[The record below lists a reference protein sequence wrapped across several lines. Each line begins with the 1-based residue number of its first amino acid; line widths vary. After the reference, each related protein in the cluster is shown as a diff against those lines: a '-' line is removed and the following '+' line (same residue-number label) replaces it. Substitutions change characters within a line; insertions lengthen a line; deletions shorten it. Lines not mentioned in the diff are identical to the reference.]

1 MLKALNNNAIDRIK
15 MRTCSAIA
23 TGFYL
28 PEVFSDIF
36 LDRKTSDMLHK
47 ILFTGVLLCLA
58 GCAASVKTVSSL
70 PMQPQPSV
78 VLLGVTAQEQG
89 QVANLLPSIEP
100 PADQKEADIVSGIIF
115 GKTEFKGLLKTSYVR
130 LLIVN
135 REDPAKQYVFAV
147 GDRISSGLLPWVQ
160 DSKVIE
166 PGHFVLE
173 LPPGNYKMTQVAI
186 PAGSTLA
193 EEGME
198 LDFSVQTKGA
208 VYLGTLMIDGTKEK
222 VKFGGIPLIRPG
234 FEYVLEVR
242 DEFDEAVKFIGQFIP
257 EDYFIKKDLFTV
269 VSLEMDGIPTAGS
282 LKTQD

>member
-1 MLKALNNNAIDRIK
+1 
-15 MRTCSAIA
+15 
-23 TGFYL
+23 
-28 PEVFSDIF
+28 
-36 LDRKTSDMLHK
+36 MLH
-47 ILFTGVLLCLA
+47 IFLFTGVFLCLA
-58 GCAASVKTVSSL
+58 GCAANIKTVSSL
-70 PMQPQPSV
+70 PMQPEPSV

-89 QVANLLPSIEP
+89 QVTNLLPSTEP
-100 PADQKEADIVSGIIF
+100 PADQKKAESPSGIIF

-147 GDRISSGLLPWVQ
+147 GDRMSSGLLPWVQ

-186 PAGSTLA
+186 PAGSILA
-193 EEGME
+193 EESLE

-208 VYLGTLMIDGTKEK
+208 VYLGTLMIDGKNEK

-257 EDYFIKKDLFTV
+257 DDYFIKKDLFTV